1 MDIKKIGFGLL
12 VGVLAVFFVMQGAKK
27 SAEFKAEA
35 KAEAQAFLVE
45 IEGYEASKSWYDQRS
60 DMAVDQA
67 YNSSTTTESSGRR
80 TQIVFNADEFMP
92 YYVEKLINM
101 AMNEGRSDLV
111 KNIIKL
117 REEYDIPR
125 PMDM

>member
-1 MDIKKIGFGLL
+1 MDAKKILYG
-12 VGVLAVFFVMQGAKK
+12 LAVVALAAFFIMQGAGK

-35 KAEAQAFLVE
+35 KAEAQAFLVQV
-45 IEGYEASKSWYDQRS
+45 EGYEANKSWYDQRS
-60 DMAVDQA
+60 DIAVDQA
-67 YNSSTTTESSGRR
+67 YSSSTSTERSGRR

-92 YYVEKLINM
+92 YYIEKLINM

-117 REEYDIPR
+117 REEYGIPR